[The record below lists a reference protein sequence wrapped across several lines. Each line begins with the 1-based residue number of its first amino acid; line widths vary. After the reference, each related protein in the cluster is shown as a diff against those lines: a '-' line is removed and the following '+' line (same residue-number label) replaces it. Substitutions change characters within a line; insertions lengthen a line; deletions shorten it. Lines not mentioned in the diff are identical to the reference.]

1 MASIELLLCL
11 TALIK
16 RLESEAHIYWVPK
29 EQMWHMARELM
40 TSTGRD
46 SKVPEP
52 LRCKKRWEEVVYS
65 FPGLKGIHLLLPDRF
80 SQTVT
85 LQGPEQ

>member
-1 MASIELLLCL
+1 
-11 TALIK
+11 
-16 RLESEAHIYWVPK
+16 
-29 EQMWHMARELM
+29 MARELM

-65 FPGLKGIHLLLPDRF
+65 FSGLKGIHLLLPDRF